1 MHQEPDII
9 VRLEQMNKRYIR
21 KPECKQTL
29 TDAVKEIKHL
39 RKRIQDLYDVQC
51 TPTRSGFSPTYRG

>member
-21 KPECKQTL
+21 KPECKKTL
-29 TDAVKEIKHL
+29 EDAILEIKNL
-39 RKRIQDLYDVQC
+39 RDSLTNMYDEIAYNNSY
-51 TPTRSGFSPTYRG
+51 PD